1 MYLAEYKVPSIL
13 ILVQFIEQNEL
24 SLLLKVIDILRKYNK
39 MNQGE
44 KKSSWNQCLLNE
56 YYVWVA

>member
-13 ILVQFIEQNEL
+13 IVVQFIEQNEL
-24 SLLLKVIDILRKYNK
+24 SLLLKVIDILRKCNK
-39 MNQGE
+39 MNGGE
-44 KKSSWNQCLLNE
+44 KSSWNQCLLNE

>member
-1 MYLAEYKVPSIL
+1 MYLSEYKVPSIL

-24 SLLLKVIDILRKYNK
+24 RLLLKVTDILRKCNK
-39 MNQGE
+39 MNG
-44 KKSSWNQCLLNE
+44 KKTKSFWNQCLLNE